1 MQSSQQED
9 LQQGLVLQLYKL
21 YLSDAKGLGKNL
33 KLEANNY
40 VSNNLNWCLN
50 INDDSSSNLDHK
62 AKDYGESSRNINDD
76 SKESPDI
83 NGNADFYCKAK
94 SKDNNLII

>member
-1 MQSSQQED
+1 M
-9 LQQGLVLQLYKL
+9 LQLYKL
-21 YLSDAKGLGKNL
+21 YLSDTKDLSKNL

-40 VSNNLNWCLN
+40 VSNNLNWCLEIHN
-50 INDDSSSNLDHK
+50 DSSSNLDHK
-62 AKDYGESSRNINDD
+62 AKDDGESARNINDD

-94 SKDNNLII
+94 SKDNSLIIE